1 MLVLKRIIV
10 TCILS
15 ACSVNHFRTRVNTS
29 LTTCCFS
36 LKKRKRTIT
45 YVIWFGCFF
54 LKSTTRRRRCH
65 GCRHVPHVRHVARYI
80 VCCCWLEHTDDRHA
94 NVDTQWIDNAETQE
108 TNVSQNP
115 SLRTADWHMVSWE
128 EWNKY

>member
-1 MLVLKRIIV
+1 MYWNVSLLHVFYPHVALI
-10 TCILS
+10 
-15 ACSVNHFRTRVNTS
+15 TS
-29 LTTCCFS
+29 EQGWTQVWRPAVVHW
-36 LKKRKRTIT
+36 KKRKRTIT